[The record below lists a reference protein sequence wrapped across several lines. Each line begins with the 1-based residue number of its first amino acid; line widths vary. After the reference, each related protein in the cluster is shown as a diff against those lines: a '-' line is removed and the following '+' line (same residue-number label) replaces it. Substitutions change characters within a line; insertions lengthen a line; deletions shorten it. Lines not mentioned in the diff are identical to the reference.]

1 MGDGEIKSTT
11 SIRDVTFMCSTGT
24 ESLWCC
30 LVRRTDGLATC
41 FDDIAVTGLDKI
53 NAKGSIA
60 SVSDLGTMGVSMVRL
75 PTKNPFSVVCKVV
88 RDLLS
93 FRDLCDVFSLD
104 ILTSDSSSKLARC
117 CILWCTGTGRGDD
130 GASELI
136 VIYSITFEADDLS
149 TGMHEFKTGVK
160 PEPTLLALV
169 ITVEVGTSNE
179 ADKRDTD
186 EAETTVDVDSGAI
199 NAVACGRFDRGTD
212 GIAAPDRSRETTGKS
227 EDGKATQNRCKSD
240 N

>member
-1 MGDGEIKSTT
+1 
-11 SIRDVTFMCSTGT
+11 
-24 ESLWCC
+24 
-30 LVRRTDGLATC
+30 
-41 FDDIAVTGLDKI
+41 
-53 NAKGSIA
+53 
-60 SVSDLGTMGVSMVRL
+60 MVRL
-75 PTKNPFSVVCKVV
+75 PAKNPLSVVCKVV

-104 ILTSDSSSKLARC
+104 TLTSDSSSKLARC

-179 ADKRDTD
+179 ADKRDAE
-186 EAETTVDVDSGAI
+186 EAETAVDVDSGAI
-199 NAVACGRFDRGTD
+199 NAVACGRF
-212 GIAAPDRSRETTGKS
+212 DRSRETTGKS